1 MQEIPNAPNSPDRSY
16 LTFSQEA
23 ETEYIEKKSRFIGFA
38 APAETEAD
46 ALRIPRRLREAHPAA
61 EHQTSDAYTIR
72 EGGVL
77 LQRYSDDGEPQGTG
91 GIPVLDVIKK
101 QTLMNCILV
110 VVRYFGGIL
119 LGAAGL
125 VRAYG
130 KSAAMAAEAAGI
142 VIMTPCR
149 RIRVVSDYPFYD
161 KIRKAAE
168 DLQLAAEPPQFDSAV
183 TADYLVPET
192 RLEAVCIALTEAA
205 AGQLIIEQRELVFF
219 PLSDSRK

>member
-46 ALRIPRRLREAHPAA
+46 ALLHLRRLREAHPAA
-61 EHQTSDAYTIR
+61 KHHVYAYTIR

-101 QTLMNCILV
+101 QALMNCILV

-142 VIMTPCR
+142 VRMTPCR

-192 RLEAVCIALTEAA
+192 RLEAVYIALTEAA